1 MECPPCSSRA
11 TFERRVRTKLGYKCY
26 RCRNCPK
33 FFNERTFSPFNR
45 LRFTTDLIFEV
56 VLWRLRYKLSFRDLA
71 EIFLTR
77 GFIFSHEAV
86 REWEEKFAPLI
97 TDNLKSERKGK
108 AGNRWRADE
117 TLLKIKGGLHYLYLA
132 LDTEGKFVD
141 VKLSKARDLET
152 TEVFFKKAVETAG
165 HKPIQVTTDKE
176 VSYPKAINKVLGRKV
191 EHRTIR
197 YLNNKM
203 EQNHRGIKARYKP
216 MLGFKS
222 VETAARFS
230 QAYEEEQRELFRFR
244 RFHKHKVSLP
254 LRRVHIIGKFE
265 ELKEM
270 FKSRKLIWKQ
280 SIMVLQF

>member
-1 MECPPCSSRA
+1 MDCPHCSSSS
-11 TFERRVRTKLGYKCY
+11 TFERKIRTKHGYKCY
-26 RCRNCPK
+26 RCRNCLK

-45 LRFTTDLIFEV
+45 LHFATDLIFEV

-97 TDNLKSERKGK
+97 SDELKSDRKGK

-117 TLLKIKGGLHYLYLA
+117 TLLKIKGELHYLYRA
-132 LDTEGKFVD
+132 IDTDGKLVD
-141 VKLSKARDLET
+141 VKLSKVRSLET
-152 TEVFFKKAVETAG
+152 TEAFFKQAVETVG
-165 HKPIQVTTDKE
+165 HKPIQLTTDKE

-216 MLGFKS
+216 MLGFIS
-222 VETAARFS
+222 VESAARFS
-230 QAYEEEQRELFRFR
+230 QAYEEQRELFRFR
-244 RFHKHKVSLP
+244 RYHKHKVSLP
-254 LRRVHIIGKFE
+254 LRRVHILGKFE
-265 ELKEM
+265 ELKEK

-280 SIMVLQF
+280 SAMALQF